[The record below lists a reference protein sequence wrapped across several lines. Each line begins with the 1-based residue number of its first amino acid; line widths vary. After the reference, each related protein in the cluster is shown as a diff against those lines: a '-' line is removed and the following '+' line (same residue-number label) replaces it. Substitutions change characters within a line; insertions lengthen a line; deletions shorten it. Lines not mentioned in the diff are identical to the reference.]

1 MSAASASRL
10 LTSPSLCLY
19 PFIHHLL
26 LAIVRPACLPAFWAL
41 SHCHLPSFI
50 YELAAPVQVLFW
62 SCGAFLFSFRLLSFC
77 SVSLFY
83 SFAVLLLLS
92 IRYRACC
99 IWRVAFN
106 QLPGT
111 LPSDFLTGHKSGLD
125 RDWD

>member
-1 MSAASASRL
+1 MFERGIGIPFAYLPLSL
-10 LTSPSLCLY
+10 PLPLHPSSSSGHCS
-19 PFIHHLL
+19 
-26 LAIVRPACLPAFWAL
+26 ACLPAFWAL

-77 SVSLFY
+77 SVSVFY